1 MATLAVLADYFVP
14 LYSFRYP
21 YYNLNGAFWPRL
33 RIFAKEKR
41 HELPVH
47 SVPCTVFNFL
57 PRCPILR
64 PATLARCR
72 EDFDF
77 SVRQLVQQR
86 FKLHTLGG
94 FSCCFFAVKNLIH
107 GDMVAGHQL

>member
-1 MATLAVLADYFVP
+1 MNYLFIASLIPYSIFSLAVRSCVQQ
-14 LYSFRYP
+14 
-21 YYNLNGAFWPRL
+21 GL
-33 RIFAKEKR
+33 R
-41 HELPVH
+41 
-47 SVPCTVFNFL
+47 
-57 PRCPILR
+57 
-64 PATLARCR
+64 RCR

-77 SVRQLVQQR
+77 RIRQLVQQR